1 MEVRNE
7 NMDCICPEK
16 PEVEAV
22 TVPRETLEK
31 ALEETRRKLMVAESD
46 REVLKETIVR
56 MAIRE
61 SGV

>member
-1 MEVRNE
+1 MAE
-7 NMDCICPEK
+7 
-16 PEVEAV
+16 
-22 TVPRETLEK
+22 ETLEQAK
-31 ALEETRRKLMVAESD
+31 TWDDLLKEIEALSDKVNRMSQEVDVLRSD

>member
-1 MEVRNE
+1 MEVKNE
-7 NMDCICPEK
+7 NTDCIRPER
-16 PEVEAV
+16 PEAEAV

-31 ALEETRRKLMVAESD
+31 ALEETQRKLMVAESD

>member
-1 MEVRNE
+1 MAE
-7 NMDCICPEK
+7 
-16 PEVEAV
+16 
-22 TVPRETLEK
+22 ETLEQAK
-31 ALEETRRKLMVAESD
+31 TWDDLLKEIEALSGKVNRMSQEVDVLRSD